1 MKLAEALILRAD
13 YQRKIEQIKNRLI
26 NNAKVQEGEEPSE
39 EPEILLREL
48 DEVIENLTDLIKR
61 INKTNSKT
69 KFNEEMTLADALAG
83 REKLWE
89 KRLILSNLAEVAAVK
104 HDRFSRSEVKYFSTI
119 DIKETQKEVDRLSKE
134 FRILDTKIQGLN
146 WTVDLIS

>member
-13 YQRKIEQIKNRLI
+13 YQRKIEQLKNRLI

-39 EPEILLREL
+39 DPEALLKEL
-48 DEVIENLTDLIKR
+48 DEIIKKLTDLIKR
-61 INKTNSKT
+61 INKTNSQID
-69 KFNEEMTLADALAG
+69 FNEKMTLADALSE
-83 REKLWE
+83 REKIWE
-89 KRLILSNLAEVAAVK
+89 KRIILSNLTEVASVK

-146 WTVDLIS
+146 WTVDLI

>member
-13 YQRKIEQIKNRLI
+13 YQKKIEQLKNRLI

-39 EPEILLREL
+39 EPEVLLKEL
-48 DEVIENLTDLIKR
+48 DEIIKNLTDLIKR
-61 INKTNSKT
+61 INKTNSQIE
-69 KFNEEMTLADALAG
+69 FNEKMTLADALSE
-83 REKLWE
+83 REKIWE
-89 KRLILSNLAEVAAVK
+89 KRIILSNLAEVASVK

-134 FRILDTKIQGLN
+134 FRIIDTKIQGLN
-146 WTVDLIS
+146 WTVDLI

>member
-1 MKLAEALILRAD
+1 MKLAEALILRSD

-39 EPEILLREL
+39 EPEILLKEL

-69 KFNEEMTLADALAG
+69 KFNEEMTLADALAE
-83 REKLWE
+83 REKLWD

-134 FRILDTKIQGLN
+134 FRTLDTKIQGLN